1 MKSNLYLVILLIT
14 ITSIM
19 SCKNS
24 SSPRTAGFAW
34 PESLERVKGSAY
46 VLREPVG
53 DGSVITFADEPN
65 YRMFWRGT
73 LPLFLNSVLYSPSFT
88 GS

>member
-1 MKSNLYLVILLIT
+1 MQGSSALKPLSHAADNILLVAKENT
-14 ITSIM
+14 LVS
-19 SCKNS
+19 
-24 SSPRTAGFAW
+24 GFAW